1 MRMLAYGRSGY
12 IVHVRRLDLQQ
23 LLGAGQ
29 MLPRLHQV
37 AHAQVRLPNLPLV
50 RRRLRARTDAPVTV
64 RKQGSSH
71 RPKARLWEG
80 DWRAQSG
87 R

>member
-1 MRMLAYGRSGY
+1 MLAYGRSGY

-23 LLGAGQ
+23 LLGAGE

-37 AHAQVRLPNLPLV
+37 AHAQVRLPNLSLV
-50 RRRLRARTDAPVTV
+50 RCRLRARTDAPVTV
-64 RKQGSSH
+64 RKQGPSH
-71 RPKARLWEG
+71 LPKARLWEG